1 MKLRIGN
8 PISVETQNT
17 FHDIAQYGKFLR
29 AKTYLLGS
37 ALEVKKFFIKSQKA
51 MPKAEPIAAET
62 ESAVLKKE
70 IEGIAEDYLLFNM
83 KNYDIYCSPS
93 VKIPNVLNEIGRLRE
108 VTFRAVGEG
117 TNRSIDL
124 DEYDLYYYH
133 LFIWDREEG
142 KNCRGLSRG
151 ERKGDY

>member
-1 MKLRIGN
+1 
-8 PISVETQNT
+8 
-17 FHDIAQYGKFLR
+17 
-29 AKTYLLGS
+29 
-37 ALEVKKFFIKSQKA
+37 

-108 VTFRAVGEG
+108 VTFRAVGE
-117 TNRSIDL
+117 RIVVSIWMNTIFITITC
-124 DEYDLYYYH
+124 
-133 LFIWDREEG
+133 LFGIGR
-142 KNCRGLSRG
+142 KRKLSGLIA
-151 ERKGDY
+151 